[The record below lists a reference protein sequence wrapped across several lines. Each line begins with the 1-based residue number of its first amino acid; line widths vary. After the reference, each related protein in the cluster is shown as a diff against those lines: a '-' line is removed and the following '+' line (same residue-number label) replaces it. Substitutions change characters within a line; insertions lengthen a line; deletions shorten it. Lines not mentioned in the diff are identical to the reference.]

1 MLARSAQCDTVRSW
15 VTLSGHGFHCPVGE
29 ESIIVPAHSSAF
41 LLNICCSFHIVTL
54 NCPVQTGAHKM
65 AGNGKIVLKMCN
77 RIFMNIPN
85 GICTLNAQAENIILH
100 QNQINFPING
110 EIKVLKVMFM
120 LT

>member
-1 MLARSAQCDTVRSW
+1 
-15 VTLSGHGFHCPVGE
+15 
-29 ESIIVPAHSSAF
+29 
-41 LLNICCSFHIVTL
+41 
-54 NCPVQTGAHKM
+54 
-65 AGNGKIVLKMCN
+65 
-77 RIFMNIPN
+77 MNIPN